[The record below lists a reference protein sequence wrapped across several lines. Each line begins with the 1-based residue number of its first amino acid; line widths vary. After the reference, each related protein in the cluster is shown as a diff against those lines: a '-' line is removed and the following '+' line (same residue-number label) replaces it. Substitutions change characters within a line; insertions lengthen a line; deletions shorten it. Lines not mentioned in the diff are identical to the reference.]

1 MTPLTHAEVDEL
13 LGAYALDALAESDRR
28 RVEEHLA
35 DCEEHRRAAGELA
48 AVTPRLALAVEEREP
63 SPELRQRILDA
74 IKQEERARSAAGS
87 VATAPPSDHAVMP
100 LPRAD
105 RRSRL
110 GRLPMIAALAV
121 AALFLV
127 AVGIGIGRFTAG
139 SPPSP
144 QHLTTWTFTGNS
156 QAAGAVAHLVY
167 FTAEHRAVLEVTGLK
182 PLRPGQ
188 VYELWLFKGTT
199 PIDAGVGQA
208 PNGTLVAP
216 LRVDLSHY
224 SQIATTVEPGEQPKP
239 TTSPIL
245 VGKLG

>member
-63 SPELRQRILDA
+63 APELRQRILDA
-74 IKQEERARSAAGS
+74 IEQEKRASSAPGS
-87 VATAPPSDHAVMP
+87 GAAPPSDHAVVP

-105 RRSRL
+105 RRARL
-110 GRLPMIAALAV
+110 GRQPTIAALAV
-121 AALFLV
+121 AALFLL
-127 AVGIGIGRFTAG
+127 AVGIGIGRLSAG
-139 SPPSP
+139 SPPS
-144 QHLTTWTFTGNS
+144 QQQLTTWTFTGNS
-156 QAAGAVAHLVY
+156 QAPGAVAHLVY

-182 PLRPGQ
+182 SLSPGH

-216 LRVDLSHY
+216 LSADLSQY
-224 SQIATTVEPGEQPKP
+224 SQIAMTVEPGEQPKP